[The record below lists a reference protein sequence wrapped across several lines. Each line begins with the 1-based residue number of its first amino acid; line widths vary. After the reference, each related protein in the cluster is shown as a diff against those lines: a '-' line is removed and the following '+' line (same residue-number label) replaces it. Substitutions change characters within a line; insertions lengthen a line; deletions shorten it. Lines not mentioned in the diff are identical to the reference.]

1 MGHNREGV
9 HVERCWRSSPA
20 FDGQIMY
27 TDTENTGAPMVPEST
42 RREPDDPTD
51 ARRFRE
57 EMVLS
62 HRLPE

>member
-1 MGHNREGV
+1 
-9 HVERCWRSSPA
+9 
-20 FDGQIMY
+20 MY

-42 RREPDDPTD
+42 RREPETETD

-57 EMVLS
+57 ETVLS